1 MEKGFTMIEAVVSIA
16 IVSIGILCVA
26 TMQSTSA
33 IGNSRS
39 FLISSATVLAEDT
52 IEAIIS
58 NKFDDIQ
65 NFYAIRKIRGVDFSV
80 NATVGDDTP
89 MLDCKE
95 IQCDVAWNNKGR
107 AASMRFVYVCPRT
120 R

>member
-33 IGNSRS
+33 LGNSRS

-52 IEAIIS
+52 IEAMIARD
-58 NKFDDIQ
+58 FDEIQ
-65 NFYAIRKIRGVDFSV
+65 DSHATRKIRGVDFSV
-80 NATVGDDTP
+80 NATVGDDAP
-89 MLDCKE
+89 MQDCKE